1 MSRRERAHDL
11 SPELLLRAYAAGI
24 FPMSESRDDP
34 HIFWVAPEV
43 RGILP
48 MDGFHL
54 PKRLK
59 RTLER
64 SQFEVRC
71 NTAFREVVAACAA
84 TDNDRKETWI
94 NAAIENAVVQLYD
107 AGIAHSVETW
117 SDGSLVGGLYG
128 VALGSA
134 FFGESMF
141 SRVTDASKVALV
153 HLVARL
159 QLGKFRLL
167 DTQFVTDH
175 LRQFGA
181 IEIPAWVYLERLDD
195 ALKYQGVFHP
205 KVEAEDLTAVLDGI
219 CSGQAGMAPSGN

>member
-84 TDNDRKETWI
+84 TDDDRKETWI

-167 DTQFVTDH
+167 DTQFVSDH

-195 ALKYQGVFHP
+195 ALKYQGVFRP
-205 KVEAEDLTAVLDGI
+205 EVKAEDLTAVLDGI
-219 CSGQAGMAPSGN
+219 CSGQAGMAPSGI

>member
-71 NTAFREVVAACAA
+71 NTAFREVVPACAA
-84 TDNDRKETWI
+84 PE
-94 NAAIENAVVQLYD
+94 AA
-107 AGIAHSVETW
+107 
-117 SDGSLVGGLYG
+117 
-128 VALGSA
+128 
-134 FFGESMF
+134 
-141 SRVTDASKVALV
+141 
-153 HLVARL
+153 
-159 QLGKFRLL
+159 
-167 DTQFVTDH
+167 
-175 LRQFGA
+175 
-181 IEIPAWVYLERLDD
+181 PAE
-195 ALKYQGVFHP
+195 
-205 KVEAEDLTAVLDGI
+205 EAPAKTAE
-219 CSGQAGMAPSGN
+219 